1 MQTASTVNTH
11 ARLSYRINGNEIFSQ
26 ARFQNDIQKVVDRF
40 SLVPFENKK
49 KRLIQFPKKYQ
60 TLWCFMVIQL
70 THGTSQMEKSE
81 ILSGKSSSTLRNLD
95 TLLPLDS

>member
-49 KRLIQFPKKYQ
+49 KINTIPK
-60 TLWCFMVIQL
+60 
-70 THGTSQMEKSE
+70 E
-81 ILSGKSSSTLRNLD
+81 ISDIMLFYGHPADPWDIANGKIRNLVWEE
-95 TLLPLDS
+95 LIYPSES